1 MFVGRLG
8 GDTIQLTFLGEAT
21 TVSGSSY
28 LLESNGHKVL
38 VDCGLFQGVKT
49 IEALNHRPFPYN
61 PAELDSV
68 LLTHAHIHHSGLLP
82 KLIKEGFKKNI
93 YVTKATAE
101 LCYLLLPSYAHNR
114 EFATQTTNRRSRPAE
129 IMPVQ
134 PLYTVDDAQACLKY
148 FLPVE
153 YNGDVELPTG
163 IRVRFQAAGRILG
176 ASILEIWVAEQ
187 GRTTKLVFS
196 GSYGQPGQ
204 PTINDPG
211 DADQLTIVFTATAAM
226 RT

>member
-1 MFVGRLG
+1 MG

-68 LLTHAHIHHSGLLP
+68 LLTHAHIYHSGLLP

-93 YVTKATAE
+93 YATKGTVE
-101 LCYLLLPSYAHNR
+101 LCSLLLPRCAHNR
-114 EFATQTTNRRSRPAE
+114 EFAAQTAYRRSRWAGE
-129 IMPVQ
+129 LPVQ
-134 PLYTVDDAQACLKY
+134 PLYTVDDAQACLQY

-153 YNGDVELPTG
+153 YNTDVELQAG
-163 IRVRFQAAGRILG
+163 IRVRFQAAGRIL
-176 ASILEIWVAEQ
+176 SSSVLEIWLAEQ

-204 PTINDPG
+204 PTING
-211 DADQLTIVFTATAAM
+211 SCDADQLTIVFMATAAM

>member
-1 MFVGRLG
+1 MG
-8 GDTIQLTFLGEAT
+8 GGTIQLTFLGAAT

-28 LLESNGHKVL
+28 LLESNGHKIL
-38 VDCGLFQGVKT
+38 VDCGLFQGKKT

-82 KLIKEGFKKNI
+82 KLVKEGFKKNI
-93 YVTKATAE
+93 YATKATTE
-101 LCYLLLPSYAHNR
+101 LCSLLLPRSAHNG
-114 EFATQTTNRRSRPAE
+114 EFAAQTTNRRSQQAGKLT
-129 IMPVQ
+129 VQ
-134 PLYTVDDAQACLKY
+134 PLYTVDDAQACLQH

-153 YNGDVELPTG
+153 QNTDLKMQAG
-163 IRVRFQAAGRILG
+163 IRVRFQAVGRILSS
-176 ASILEIWVAEQ
+176 SILEIWVAEQ

-211 DADQLTIVFTATAAM
+211 DTDDADHITIVFTATAAM

>member
-1 MFVGRLG
+1 LFVGRLG

-68 LLTHAHIHHSGLLP
+68 LLTHAHIYHSGLLP

-93 YVTKATAE
+93 YATKGTAE
-101 LCYLLLPSYAHNR
+101 LCSLLLPRCAHNR
-114 EFATQTTNRRSRPAE
+114 EFAAQTTYRRSRWAGE
-129 IMPVQ
+129 LPVQ
-134 PLYTVDDAQACLKY
+134 PLYTVDDAQACLQY

-153 YNGDVELPTG
+153 YNTDVELQAG
-163 IRVRFQAAGRILG
+163 IRVRFQAAGRIL
-176 ASILEIWVAEQ
+176 SSSVLEIWVAEQ

-204 PTINDPG
+204 PTING
-211 DADQLTIVFTATAAM
+211 SCDADQLTIVFMATAAM